1 MSDCRGIVVGLFGFT
16 VFELVEWF
24 SGLGSSPGGRANH
37 FHTRYLRFC
46 AWLAGF
52 RFPVAQGTHSNRAL
66 FSHSIRAQFTHSIP
80 AQFALATQAQD
91 PYQGPERTNVPT
103 GCH

>member
-52 RFPVAQGTHSNRAL
+52 LFFWPLLFWSVLVCFCGVCRGIVVE
-66 FSHSIRAQFTHSIP
+66 FSHQTA
-80 AQFALATQAQD
+80 
-91 PYQGPERTNVPT
+91 PT
-103 GCH
+103 LGQ